1 MPQLLAGHQAYF
13 CDNVMPKFGELNTA
27 PAQQLIRRIFLE
39 RIIQAKGL
47 AQAAALLDGPLI
59 PTPAAVMQAIRL
71 LAEGCDGEPGLGEL
85 MAVDVGGAT
94 TDVYSAADGRPR
106 RDDVIF
112 QGLPEPYVKR
122 TVEGD
127 IGMRYSIY
135 GIVEAVGPERLAE
148 LANLTRE
155 RVLQLAEGLHKHPDR
170 LPGADKELQ
179 SLTLPWPLWQ
189 WRPP

>member
-1 MPQLLAGHQAYF
+1 M
-13 CDNVMPKFGELNTA
+13 
-27 PAQQLIRRIFLE
+27 
-39 RIIQAKGL
+39 
-47 AQAAALLDGPLI
+47 
-59 PTPAAVMQAIRL
+59 
-71 LAEGCDGEPGLGEL
+71 AEGCDGEPGLGEL

-155 RVLQLAEGLHKHPDR
+155 RCFSWRRDCISIRTGCPAQTKSCKAW
-170 LPGADKELQ
+170 
-179 SLTLPWPLWQ
+179 TLPWPLWQ